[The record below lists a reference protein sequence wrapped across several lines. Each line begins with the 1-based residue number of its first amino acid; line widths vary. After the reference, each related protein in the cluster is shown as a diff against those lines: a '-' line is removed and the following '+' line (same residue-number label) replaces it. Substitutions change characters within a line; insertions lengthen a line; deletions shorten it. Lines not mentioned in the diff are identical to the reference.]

1 MTDVT
6 NQLNATRAD
15 CANLQSTLSALTAQC
30 GQLEQTNVALVDQA
44 QGLNATVVDLNTQL
58 NGTRVELNHAT
69 VNLNQQ
75 ANTIANLEN
84 VNHALNDN
92 LTQAQGQGQVL
103 EANNAQLTQDNYALN
118 NQLNNGGV
126 AMTNLR
132 ASTGPEVLLTGD
144 A

>member
-1 MTDVT
+1 
-6 NQLNATRAD
+6 
-15 CANLQSTLSALTAQC
+15 
-30 GQLEQTNVALVDQA
+30 
-44 QGLNATVVDLNTQL
+44 
-58 NGTRVELNHAT
+58 

-92 LTQAQGQGQVL
+92 LAQAQGQGQVL

-132 ASTGPEVLLTGD
+132 ASTGPEVLLHGD
-144 A
+144 AQVVQPPVPAPV